1 MKTLIRWIRIDS
13 HGLTKRH
20 GFVLTPLTPLTSEL
34 AKLEFK
40 IEYWLYFKSDSVGQT
55 KRHKIKLIVGFN
67 DTFAVDVI
75 AVLYIL
81 LQGIV
86 LVDVF
91 SDISILAQ

>member
-1 MKTLIRWIRIDS
+1 M
-13 HGLTKRH
+13 GLQP
-20 GFVLTPLTPLTSEL
+20 VLKPL

-55 KRHKIKLIVGFN
+55 KRHKIKLIVGFK

-75 AVLYIL
+75 AVLNVL